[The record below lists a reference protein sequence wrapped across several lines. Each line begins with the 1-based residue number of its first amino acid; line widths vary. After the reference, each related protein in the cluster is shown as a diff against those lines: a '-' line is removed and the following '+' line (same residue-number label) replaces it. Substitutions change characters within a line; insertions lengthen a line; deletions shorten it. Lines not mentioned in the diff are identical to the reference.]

1 MRVRVPSKLLLGW
14 CLQGKMEGVGRE
26 GFGVDGGD
34 STAPAENAPRE
45 VVLKAWTSEWAK
57 EGGQIEREKLLP
69 SKGFEVLPRW

>member
-34 STAPAENAPRE
+34 STAPAEDAPRE
-45 VVLKAWTSEWAK
+45 VLKAWTSEWAK
-57 EGGQIEREKLLP
+57 EGGANRTGEAATV
-69 SKGFEVLPRW
+69 KGF